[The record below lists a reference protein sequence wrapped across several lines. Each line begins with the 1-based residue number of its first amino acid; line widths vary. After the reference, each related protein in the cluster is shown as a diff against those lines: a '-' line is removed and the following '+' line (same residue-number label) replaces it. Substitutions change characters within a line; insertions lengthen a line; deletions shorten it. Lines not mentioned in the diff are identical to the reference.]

1 MSTGIRVLYVDDD
14 PRSAKVHGGVL
25 ADDGGLHVT
34 TASSPS
40 DGFDL
45 LATRQFDCVLS
56 DLHMPEMDGIEF
68 LSELRTDY
76 PRLPFLLF
84 TSEES
89 EATIVEAFDRGAT
102 DLVPKSFCEI
112 SSELLIQ
119 RIILAV
125 EASSPQRETE
135 P

>member
-1 MSTGIRVLYVDDD
+1 MSAGIRVLYVDDN
-14 PRSAKVHGGVL
+14 PLSAKIHGGIL
-25 ADDGGLHVT
+25 ADAGGLDVI

-56 DLHMPEMDGIEF
+56 DLHMPETDGIEF

-89 EATIVEAFDRGAT
+89 EEMIVEAFDRGAT
-102 DLVPKSFCEI
+102 DFVPKSFCEI

-119 RIILAV
+119 RIRLAV
-125 EASSPQRETE
+125 EASSPQCETE
-135 P
+135 S